1 MPNASWITMTAGHGP
16 VVVGLARY
24 TGNGPVSVVMLVSV
38 ISREPHV
45 WWAADP
51 PSNPAGAAAVRHTI
65 ESSRESSRFDVD
77 SLSIPR
83 PVLIVT
89 ART

>member
-1 MPNASWITMTAGHGP
+1 MPNASWITITAGHGP

-45 WWAADP
+45 RVGGR
-51 PSNPAGAAAVRHTI
+51 PS
-65 ESSRESSRFDVD
+65 
-77 SLSIPR
+77 
-83 PVLIVT
+83 
-89 ART
+89 